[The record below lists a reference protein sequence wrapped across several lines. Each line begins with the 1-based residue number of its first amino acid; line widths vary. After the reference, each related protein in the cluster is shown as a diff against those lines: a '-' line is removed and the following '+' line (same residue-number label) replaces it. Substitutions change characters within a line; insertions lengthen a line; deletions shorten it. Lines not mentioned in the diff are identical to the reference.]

1 MTATE
6 YERMGQFIY
15 GAHRLDGV
23 LASMHSWMAER
34 MGGPSPGADE
44 CPADERCVERTAVA
58 KAYFAAHVP
67 GEPVGSFV
75 QLIEN
80 VRDLES
86 ATATVQADTDAERGD
101 ALRRLHAA
109 HIGLAD
115 AIDQLG
121 YHART
126 AAGLR
131 ERAAELPI
139 AIS

>member
-1 MTATE
+1 MNVAE
-6 YERMGQFIY
+6 YERMGRFIY

-23 LASMHSWMAER
+23 LASMHSWMAEQLGR
-34 MGGPSPGADE
+34 PWPCSDDSPPE
-44 CPADERCVERTAVA
+44 VRCVERSALA

-67 GEPVGSFV
+67 GQPASSFV

-80 VRDLES
+80 VRDLETAIAAVRTDS
-86 ATATVQADTDAERGD
+86 AAQLSA
-101 ALRRLHAA
+101 ALARLHAA
-109 HIGLAD
+109 HLGLAA

-131 ERAAELPI
+131 ERAAELPV
-139 AIS
+139 AAA